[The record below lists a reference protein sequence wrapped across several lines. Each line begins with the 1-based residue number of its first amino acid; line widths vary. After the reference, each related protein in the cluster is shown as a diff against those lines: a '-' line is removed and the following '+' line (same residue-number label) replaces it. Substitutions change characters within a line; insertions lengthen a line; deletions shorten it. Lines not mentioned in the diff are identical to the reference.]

1 MNKLLNFLVS
11 RIGRL
16 LTICGVITAM
26 AIIPAAAQET
36 DDAQAAN
43 DEPLEEIIAVG
54 VRGSL
59 EAALLNKRNADS
71 IMDGIAAEGI
81 GKFPDLNLAD
91 SLSRVTG
98 VQLDTSGPGG
108 ERREGQIAV
117 RGLPNRFSR
126 TLVNGQTLATPNFN
140 GGFAFGIF
148 ESDVVSRVNV
158 IKSPTA
164 KHDEGGLSGI
174 VDIRTLRP
182 LAIRENFLVT
192 SVELDYEGLSE
203 DVVPNAA
210 VSWGHKFR
218 DDSVG
223 VFASIKWSDQ
233 SFRTDSARV
242 NGYNDED
249 TDGDDL
255 ADLYTP
261 NQVRYNARQNDGDR
275 VSFAGGIEF
284 QANDNLKFGLLG
296 AYSAYQLVNEFDQL
310 RIQARNGG
318 IDASNLVEGGAFGD
332 TYTQAVF
339 LDPEIDVES
348 RVFDDEFA
356 TSSITADVVWSND
369 NWTATGILHRS
380 EAGYDRFA
388 VQSRRNID
396 DNEGH
401 GFAVAVNTGAGDVE
415 AFSISAT
422 GGNDWLD
429 PAFYTYGSNPTGDD
443 PEVQEWRQRFLSSRG
458 TDRDEAETAVQFDL
472 ARHFDTSFVTAIE
485 GGLKYR
491 KFEQDQLRPS
501 WSVSGWDFSGV
512 DDAGVM
518 ETSFSD
524 GGAGYFGGN
533 LGGIQYLVPQ
543 WEMVYNQLLATPG
556 NTCTECIRGLP
567 YTNDNVRTFNTD
579 LDITSA
585 YVMLRFD
592 GANLAGELPIRGNVG
607 VRYVETKRD
616 VKAYTESEHLID
628 GELQTSAKFDFTDT
642 LPSINVIWDIRE
654 DLMLRAAYYETIVR
668 PNANSFSAASSVDV
682 DPNDWQDPLVDIDNV
697 DIELGNPYL
706 LPFSADA
713 WDISL
718 EWYNRQGSGVS
729 VAYFQ
734 KDIVNGIEDRML
746 CPASLSE
753 ISQLD
758 VYDFSG
764 IVTGQLAEV
773 GGLCLDEAGVEVI
786 IEDEINNADGFTI
799 DGWEIGILQN
809 FDFLDNWMRG
819 FGIRANLTK
828 IDASEGP
835 DFDASGNRL
844 PLENVSETT
853 YNIIGYYDAED
864 WGVRLAYRNRSEYFL
879 ESTGTFGGEDRFV
892 GDSDRLDLSA
902 SWRPMESL
910 SVRAEIF
917 NLTDETRVEYQG
929 IPSRVRDLRYTGR
942 TYTVGLKYRF

>member
-1 MNKLLNFLVS
+1 MNKLVEFIVG

-16 LTICGVITAM
+16 LIICGAVASLM
-26 AIIPAAAQET
+26 SFPAAAQENSASASV
-36 DDAQAAN
+36 D

-148 ESDVVSRVNV
+148 ESDIVSRVNV
-158 IKSPTA
+158 IKTPTA

-182 LAIRENFLVT
+182 LGISENFLVT

-203 DVVPNAA
+203 KVVPNLAM
-210 VSWGHKFR
+210 SWAHKFR

-223 VFASIKWSDQ
+223 VFASVKWSDQ

-249 TDGDDL
+249 TDGDGL

-284 QANDNLKFGLLG
+284 QATDNVKLGLLG
-296 AYSAYQLVNEFDQL
+296 AYSAYELVNQFDQL
-310 RIQARNGG
+310 RVQARNGG
-318 IDASNLVEGGAFGD
+318 ITPSNLVEGGAFGD

-339 LDPEIDVES
+339 HDPEIDVES

-356 TSSITADVVWSND
+356 TFSVTADIEWTND

-388 VQSRRNID
+388 IQSRRNID

-401 GFAVAVNTGAGDVE
+401 GFAIDVNTGAGNVE
-415 AFSISAT
+415 AFSISAAD
-422 GGNDWLD
+422 GSDWLD
-429 PAFYTYGSNPTGDD
+429 PAFYTYGANPTSDD
-443 PEVQEWRQRFLSSRG
+443 PAAQEWRQRFLSSRG

-472 ARHFDTSFVTAIE
+472 ARHFDTSFVTSIE

-491 KFEQDQLRPS
+491 KFEQDQMRPS
-501 WSVSGWDFSGV
+501 WTVSGWDFSGV

-518 ETSFSD
+518 QTSFSD
-524 GGAGYFGGN
+524 AGAGYFGGN

-543 WEMVYNQLLATPG
+543 WEAVYGALLAN
-556 NTCTECIRGLP
+556 NTCIEPCIRGLP
-567 YTNDNVRTFNTD
+567 YTNDNSRTFNTD
-579 LDITSA
+579 VDITSA
-585 YVMLRFD
+585 YVMFRFD
-592 GANLAGELPIRGNVG
+592 GANLGSELPIRGNVG

-616 VKAYTESEHLID
+616 VMAYTESDLLVD
-628 GELQTSAKFDFTDT
+628 GELQNSAKFDFTDT
-642 LPSINVIWDIRE
+642 LPSINLIWDIRE
-654 DLMLRAAYYETIVR
+654 DLMLRAAWYETIVR
-668 PNANSFSAASSVDV
+668 PNANEFGVDSSVDV
-682 DPNDWQDPLVDIDNV
+682 NPNDWEDPGVDIDNV
-697 DIELGNPYL
+697 DIELGNPFL

-718 EWYNRQGSGVS
+718 EWYNRKGSGLS
-729 VAYFQ
+729 AAYFQ
-734 KDIVNGIEDRML
+734 KDIVNGIEDRTL
-746 CPASLSE
+746 CPADISS

-764 IVTGQLAEV
+764 IITGQLAES
-773 GGLCLDEAGVEVI
+773 GGLCLDEAGVEVV
-786 IEDEINNADGFTI
+786 IEDSINNTEGFTI
-799 DGWEIGILQN
+799 NGWEIGVLQN

-819 FGIRANLTK
+819 FGIRANLTV

-853 YNIIGYYDAED
+853 YNIIGYYDAD
-864 WGVRLAYRNRSEYFL
+864 TWGARLAYRNRSEYFL

-902 SWRPMESL
+902 SWRPMENL

-917 NLTDETRVEYQG
+917 NLTDETRIEYQG
-929 IPSRVRDLRYTGR
+929 LPVRVRDLRYTGR